1 VEILGKVGTG
11 KESRVLFTIIQRRIH
26 KAIDLSQVSVLSG
39 EVLKDIVESGR
50 ASHKELAGLAEKIA
64 SENIQMGEL
73 LEELRAYLGDIELP
87 RSTNVG
93 TQRIIENEEEE
104 FLVET

>member
-1 VEILGKVGTG
+1 MEIPGEVGTS

-26 KAIDLSQVSVLSG
+26 NAIDLSQVSVLSG

-50 ASHKELAGLAEKIA
+50 ASHEELAGLAEKIA
-64 SENIQMGEL
+64 SENMQMGEL
-73 LEELRAYLGDIELP
+73 LEELRAYLGDIESP
-87 RSTNVG
+87 RVTNVD
-93 TQRIIENEEEE
+93 TQKSVENEE